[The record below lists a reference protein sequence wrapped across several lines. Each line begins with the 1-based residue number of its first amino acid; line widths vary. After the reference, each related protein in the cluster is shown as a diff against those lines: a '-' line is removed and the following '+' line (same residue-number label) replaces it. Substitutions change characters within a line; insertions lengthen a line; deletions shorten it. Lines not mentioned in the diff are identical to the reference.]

1 MKKLFYA
8 MPIAVF
14 LLVSCASTPKNSV
27 DKAAET
33 SAEAEQNET
42 EIVINDEAAEK
53 NNLEAEN
60 ETESADIGAINVP
73 LSELENPAEF
83 EEKLNEDY
91 TDDLPE
97 LNLPNTEDNS
107 SEFPDMEEADFI
119 EEPLVRDIAEER
131 PPEENAAVSQAAS
144 EVPAENTPYTPA
156 DNIQAEENT
165 DNNEDM
171 SLPETDAQ
179 IYTEEDKT
187 EIENRSMQPDL
198 NNSDENANKLEE
210 DKTSG
215 EENTNKIRPVPSRT
229 MNAKKNQLIEVQYPG
244 RGWIYQGNID
254 GEGNVDARQKN
265 FVFGGRKLGAD
276 NQIFSVRAR
285 NPGKYLLHFYKND
298 ALMGTYIDD
307 YLGVNV
313 ENEESPLASVIR
325 APDYAKAVPPAVK
338 ITAENANNA
347 KDKAEAVPD
356 TAESPKAESLSA
368 NETNTETENTP
379 TEQKPQELIRTALQN
394 TTVEPKQTVISEPD
408 NISQNRNLESSDGY
422 GRSYYINSEN
432 SALTNEENSTEAE
445 TPDDN
450 SSSVTE
456 IPQTGSVSEEE
467 QAAEELLALA
477 KNQYESKEYEKA
489 LETLKRFFA
498 NAVLKIDEGLFLQ
511 GNILESKSNV
521 RNIKNAIDSYDLIVR
536 DYPASPLW
544 DKANKRS
551 IYLKRFYIN
560 IR

>member
-179 IYTEEDKT
+179 IYSEEDET
-187 EIENRSMQPDL
+187 EIENQSMQPDL

-215 EENTNKIRPVPSRT
+215 DENTNEIRPVPSRT

-254 GEGNVDARQKN
+254 GEGNVDTRQKN

-298 ALMGTYIDD
+298 ALTGTYIDD
-307 YLGVNV
+307 YLEVNV

-338 ITAENANNA
+338 ITAENANNT

-356 TAESPKAESLSA
+356 TAESPKAEPLSA
-368 NETNTETENTP
+368 NETNTEAENTP
-379 TEQKPQELIRTALQN
+379 TEQKTQELIRTALQN

-432 SALTNEENSTEAE
+432 SALTNEENSTAAE